1 MRPQV
6 ERLKKD
12 SKELKHYMYR
22 LEKEGN
28 KNLAHKMRAKLEYLD
43 SRIYDIENYLAEAV

>member
-1 MRPQV
+1 MSPQV
-6 ERLKKD
+6 ERLKRD

-28 KNLAHKMRAKLEYLD
+28 KHLAHKVKTKLEYLT
-43 SRIYDIENYLAEAV
+43 SKICDIEEEYL